1 MLPASETLETC
12 GGNVLRRS
20 SAPGLSWEASQNY
33 PVADLMAGGD
43 LHLDSSGG
51 NDNAGSVGGI
61 GELGPGSS
69 D

>member
-1 MLPASETLETC
+1 MLPTSETPETC

-33 PVADLMAGGD
+33 PVADLMVGGD
-43 LHLDSSGG
+43 FHLDSSSG

-61 GELGPGSS
+61 GGVN
-69 D
+69 